1 MKSHTGRLHI
11 SQLPILQKQVNKA
24 TEQHDSNRHATM
36 IPLARPILRMDDFHN
51 FRRVGALA
59 RSINDWDI

>member
-1 MKSHTGRLHI
+1 
-11 SQLPILQKQVNKA
+11 
-24 TEQHDSNRHATM
+24 M